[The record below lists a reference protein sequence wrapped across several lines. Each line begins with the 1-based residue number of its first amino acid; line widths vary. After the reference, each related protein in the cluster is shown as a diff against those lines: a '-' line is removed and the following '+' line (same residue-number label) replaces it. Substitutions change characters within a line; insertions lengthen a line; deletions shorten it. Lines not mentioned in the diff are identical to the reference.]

1 MKTHSRYLPVLVL
14 LLLLLGASAHAATLW
29 TIGQKDS
36 SYAEFAVA
44 GKYLEYKA
52 QFSKDVDF
60 VVGKSK
66 ADKDWP
72 FIQPGPS
79 DVWADGRTHPFRIEF
94 DLGRAPKAACR
105 LIISTVCA
113 KSGASPVLE
122 VNVNDTVRRTLS
134 FQPGPGDKALA
145 DPKAGRPGMQAFL
158 FPADALHR
166 GRNCITL
173 TITANSWLLYDA
185 ISLGTTDVK
194 GAELGTV
201 AAAATPFFKHVDGAL
216 KQAVRV
222 TVDNTGLEGEAEIAL
237 ADMKDSAQQVKLAQG
252 MNAFTFLV
260 PPFTQATPCKA
271 VVTSGKQKSEAEFEG
286 CPERQWKIFVAPSAH
301 TDIGYTD
308 LQEKIFERHNGNTDN
323 VLKACDSTPDFKW
336 NLEVFAQADWYRK
349 NADAF
354 KTLEQRIVEGRIG
367 LTSMYLNMLTGLCTG
382 EEMADVLAPAQQFGR
397 AHNVPVVT
405 ATITDVPTTVG
416 TLPMFLKQAGVKYFA
431 EGVNQD
437 RGPTFLHADKRMV
450 QSPFWWEG
458 MDGSRVLAILTHSY
472 GQAQVIGL
480 RDSVAVL
487 EQKLPGWIKTI
498 DRPDYPCDAIYGNGA
513 FWDNELV
520 TPHFIEVAAEWNKTW
535 AFPQIIITRTNDYFE
550 YVEKH
555 FADALPVFRG
565 DLGSYWED
573 GAASSAMET
582 GQVRIAKAALNAASK
597 WCALASA
604 ADPKAEYPRAAFA
617 KAWEDAIYYDEHTW
631 GAAGS
636 IAAPKS
642 EQTVKQWEYKAAY
655 ATRAREEAAALYEPD
670 ADSKSDSV
678 SKKGEFVTVSNACS
692 WARDIRVVIPEPGA
706 HLVAKNAVDGREVPS
721 WNMAGKVLVF
731 TAEQVPALGYRR
743 YKLVP
748 RKPAPIVPFLTK
760 GADGYTWET
769 PSFRYKIDAKTGAF
783 VSIED
788 LKTHRE
794 WVDTASGYGINQ
806 FLYVKGGDGTSLI
819 HPGAP
824 AAPALKPLTH
834 TEATV
839 DILPCEGGIAPCLCI
854 VRKGAN
860 LPTVTTACWFYPDGH
875 VEFENNVE
883 KEETFEK
890 EAGYF
895 AFPFKLNT
903 PDNTRSFIDLPYG
916 VVEVDKEQPPGAD
929 REWYAANSF
938 GAVTDNTVS
947 AYVATRE
954 GPMFTVGTMNRGM
967 WPGKV
972 DNNRGTIFA
981 YVFNNYWHTNY
992 KAGQGGSIPFSFA
1005 LKFAERGFDPVEGTQ
1020 FGYAYLDWNVRTSRV
1035 QGRHAEESF
1044 VKLGAGPVILAELK
1058 QDAGGNLLA
1067 RLYNPSYEMATASVA
1082 FPKLHVKSASKTDLF
1097 GQNGEAVEVSKN
1109 SVAVPVAARS
1119 IATLVLTTQPR

>member
-1 MKTHSRYLPVLVL
+1 MKKSSRYLSVAVVA
-14 LLLLLGASAHAATLW
+14 LLLLGASAHAATLW
-29 TIGQKDS
+29 SIGQKDS
-36 SYAEFAVA
+36 TYAEFAIS
-44 GKYLEYKA
+44 GKHQDYKA
-52 QFSKDVDF
+52 QFPNDVDF
-60 VVGKSK
+60 VIGTSK
-66 ADKDWP
+66 PAKDWP

-79 DVWADGRTHPFRIEF
+79 DAWAGERTHPFRIEF
-94 DLGRAPKAACR
+94 NLNRTPKSACR

-113 KSGASPVLE
+113 QSGASPELE
-122 VNVNDTVRRTLS
+122 VKINDAAQRVVS
-134 FQPGPGDKALA
+134 FKPGPGDEALT
-145 DPKAGRPGMQAFL
+145 DPKAGRPAMQSFL
-158 FPADALHR
+158 FPGDALHR
-166 GRNCITL
+166 GRNCIAL

-194 GAELGTV
+194 GVELGIVT
-201 AAAATPFFKHVDGAL
+201 AMTTPFFKQVDGAL

-222 TVDNTGLEGEAEIAL
+222 TVDNTGLEGEAEIAI
-237 ADMKDSAQQVKLAQG
+237 ADMKDTSQQVKLAQG
-252 MNAFTFLV
+252 ANAFTILV
-260 PPFTQATPCKA
+260 PAFTQSVPCKA

-286 CPERQWKIFVAPSAH
+286 RPERQWKIFVAPSTH

-323 VLKACDSTPDFKW
+323 VLKACETNPDFNW
-336 NLEVFAQADWYRK
+336 NLEVFAQADWYRQRG
-349 NADAF
+349 DAF

-367 LTSMYLNMLTGLCTG
+367 LTAMYLNMLTGLCTG
-382 EEMADVLAPAQQFGR
+382 EEMANTLEPAQRYGR

-405 ATITDVPTTVG
+405 ATITDVPTTIG
-416 TLPMFLKQAGVKYFA
+416 TFPMFLKQAGVKYFA

-437 RGPTFLHADKRMV
+437 RGPTFLHADPRMI

-458 MDGSRVLAILTHSY
+458 MDGSRVLAILTYSY

-480 RDSVAVL
+480 RESVAVL
-487 EQKLPGWIKTI
+487 EQKLPGWIKSI

-513 FWDNELV
+513 FWDNESV
-520 TPHFIEVAAEWNKTW
+520 TARFIDVAAEWNKTW
-535 AFPQIIITRTNDYFE
+535 AFPQIIVTPTKDYFE
-550 YVEKH
+550 YVEKN
-555 FADALPVFRG
+555 FAQALPVFHG

-573 GAASSAMET
+573 GAASSALET
-582 GQVRIAKAALNAASK
+582 GQVRVAKAMLNAASK

-604 ADPKAEYPRAAFA
+604 ADAKIAYPREAFA

-636 IAAPKS
+636 ISAPKS

-655 ATRAREEAAALYEPD
+655 ATRARDEAVALYERDTIGKAD
-670 ADSKSDSV
+670 AV

-692 WARDIRVVIPEPGA
+692 WARDIRVVVPDPGA
-706 HLVAKNAVDGREVPS
+706 HLVAKNAVDGREAPS
-721 WNMAGKVLVF
+721 WNMNGRVLVF

-748 RKPAPIVPFLTK
+748 RKPAPIAPFLTK

-769 PSFRYKIDAKTGAF
+769 PTFRYKIDPKTGAF
-783 VSIED
+783 ASIED

-794 WVDTASGYGINQ
+794 WVDASSGYGINQ

-824 AAPALKPLTH
+824 AAPPLKPLTH

-839 DILPCEGGIAPCLCI
+839 DVLPCEGGIAPCLCI
-854 VRKGAN
+854 VRKGPG
-860 LPTVTTACWFYPDGH
+860 LPTVTTACWFHPDGH
-875 VEFENNVE
+875 VELENNVE

-895 AFPFKLNT
+895 AFPFKLNA
-903 PDNTRSFIDLPYG
+903 PDNARSFIDLPYG
-916 VVEVDKEQPPGAD
+916 VVEADKEQPPGAD

-938 GAVTDNTVS
+938 GAVTDNTIS

-954 GPMFTVGTMNRGM
+954 APMFTIGNMNRGA
-967 WPGKV
+967 WPGTV
-972 DNNRGTIFA
+972 ENNRGTIFA

-992 KAGQGGSIPFSFA
+992 KAGQGGSIPFSFS

-1020 FGYAYLDWNVRTSRV
+1020 FGYAYLDWDVLTARV
-1035 QGRHAEESF
+1035 KARHAEESF
-1044 VKLGAGPVILAELK
+1044 VKLGAGPVMLAELK
-1058 QDAGGNLLA
+1058 QDDGGQLLA
-1067 RLYNPSYEMATASVA
+1067 RLYNPSFEAATATVA
-1082 FPKLHVKSASKTDLF
+1082 FPKLHAKSASKTDLF

-1109 SVAVPVAARS
+1109 AVTVPVAARS
-1119 IATLVLTTQPR
+1119 IATVVLTTQPR